1 MPFGPNPNDLYPN
14 PAVPSVCFI
23 KNAITRPNILVGDYT
38 YYDDVDGAERFEEHV
53 GIRAID
59 KACTSAQTLAR
70 TICFLKST

>member
-53 GIRAID
+53 GIRAI
-59 KACTSAQTLAR
+59 R
-70 TICFLKST
+70 